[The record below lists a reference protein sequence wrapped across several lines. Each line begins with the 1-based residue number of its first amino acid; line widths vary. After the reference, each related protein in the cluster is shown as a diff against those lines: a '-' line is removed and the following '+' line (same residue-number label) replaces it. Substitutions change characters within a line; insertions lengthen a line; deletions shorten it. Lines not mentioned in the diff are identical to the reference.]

1 MSNIK
6 IALAIRGH
14 IRNSFSNNRMKNFCE
29 YLCEL
34 YNIDIYIHSWQ
45 FFEAENS
52 HRPGEL
58 LKKQQTETV
67 QRKTFYEYFHDCS
80 NNIKNILIE
89 DDTSIKHIGRTVGK
103 VCESS
108 CPRICWKNYWY
119 GKFRLLESIK
129 NSKTEYDLVIN
140 IRIDNF
146 VNKYSKKSN
155 ILETI
160 IYDKIVECG
169 KNIKNGPLKKL
180 YFFSNKAMFGI
191 DNCYMGPV
199 SVMHR
204 ITKYFHEDL
213 DKITEKYKGRRV
225 TSQEWLVLFE
235 ANTVNEK
242 LDTSIILPH
251 VIKKRKNKEIQK
263 MIQDR
268 NRKRKLYN
276 QDLRKKARLI
286 QRQRKMLD
294 NKTREILLDRM
305 KRRKDARRNRILA
318 LREAAKEARLR
329 RAERLKNND

>member
-6 IALAIRGH
+6 IALGIRGH
-14 IRNSFSNNRMKNFCE
+14 IRDSFSNKRMKNFCE

-34 YNIDIYIHSWQ
+34 YNIDIYIHSWK
-45 FFEAENS
+45 FFESENS

-58 LKKQQTETV
+58 IKKGQTNIV
-67 QRKTFYEYFHDCS
+67 KRKTFYEYFHDCS
-80 NNIKNILIE
+80 NNIKNILID
-89 DDTSIKHIGRTVGK
+89 DDTSIKHFGRTVGK

-129 NSKTEYDLVIN
+129 NSNTEYDLVIN

-160 IYDKIVECG
+160 IYDKITECN
-169 KNIKNGPLKKL
+169 KIIKDGPLKKL

-191 DNCYMGPV
+191 DNCYMGPTNIL
-199 SVMHR
+199 HR
-204 ITKYFHEDL
+204 LCKYFHEEL
-213 DKITEKYKGRRV
+213 DKITEKYKGRRI

-242 LDTSIILPH
+242 YDNSIMLPH
-251 VIKKRKNKEIQK
+251 IVRRRKNVEIQK

-294 NKTREILLDRM
+294 NKTREVLLDRM
-305 KRRKDARRNRILA
+305 KRRKEARKHRILA
-318 LREAAKEARLR
+318 LREAAKQARLK

>member
-6 IALAIRGH
+6 IALGIRGH
-14 IRNSFSNNRMKNFCE
+14 IRNSFSNNRIKNFCE

-58 LKKQQTETV
+58 IKTGQKRV
-67 QRKTFYEYFHDCS
+67 VKRKTFYEYFHDCS

-129 NSKTEYDLVIN
+129 NSKTEHDLVIN

-160 IYDKIVECG
+160 IYDKIIECS
-169 KNIKNGPLKKL
+169 KIIKNEPLKKI

-251 VIKKRKNKEIQK
+251 VIKRRKNIEIQK

-329 RAERLKNND
+329 RAERLKNKD